1 MKTPILSLLILHIS
15 LSLLQAQETVIVN
28 DPNARV
34 RDVASFDR
42 ISVSSAI
49 ELYLSPDENEKVVVS
64 AADPSYRDR
73 IRTKVT
79 NGMLDI
85 SFDSKGIGSWKGNPK
100 LKVYVAF
107 RNLRE
112 LKATG
117 ATNTYVNGVVKSD
130 RLRVDVSGAS
140 VFKGAIDAGELEI
153 DQSGA
158 SDIRIGGRAS
168 KMRVDLSGAS
178 SLKAYDLA
186 ADFVDVDV
194 SGASNAQVNAEK
206 ELKVEASGA
215 SDVRYRGV
223 GALKEI
229 NTSGA
234 SSVRKG

>member
-64 AADPSYRDR
+64 AADPDYRDR
-73 IRTKVT
+73 IRTRVT
-79 NGMLDI
+79 NGNLEI
-85 SFDSKGIGSWKGNPK
+85 YYDSKGMANWRGNPK

-117 ATNTYVNGVVKSD
+117 ATNTYVNGVIRSEK
-130 RLRVDVSGAS
+130 LRVDLSGAS
-140 VFKGAIDAGELEI
+140 VFKGAVDAQELEI

-158 SDIRIGGRAS
+158 SDIRISGRAVRS
-168 KMRVDLSGAS
+168 KIDLSGAS
-178 SLKAYDLA
+178 VFKAYDLSSESM
-186 ADFVDVDV
+186 DLDV
-194 SGASNAQVNAEK
+194 SGASDAQINVVK
-206 ELKVEASGA
+206 ELQVEASGA
-215 SDVRYRGV
+215 SNVRYRGDGV
-223 GALKEI
+223 LKSV

-234 SSVRKG
+234 SSVKKG